1 MKHIFIINGSGG
13 AGKDTF
19 ISLVTSIVKFN
30 VVNYSSV
37 DRIKEMAKLAGWD
50 GGKTEKDRK
59 FLSDL
64 KVLCSDYNDLPFASM
79 SKVVRDF
86 RNQNAWILFLH
97 IREPAEIERAKR
109 EFGAKTILITREGLA
124 PITSNFADAN
134 VNNYDY
140 DIVIKNDGDK
150 FALKSKAFVF
160 LNDLEYGELKAEY

>member
-13 AGKDTF
+13 VGKDTF
-19 ISLVTSIVKFN
+19 VNYVTSIVKCD

-37 DRIKEMAKLAGWD
+37 DRIKEIAKLAGWD

-64 KVLCSDYNDLPFASM
+64 KVLCSNYNDLPFVSI
-79 SKVVRDF
+79 SRVVKEF
-86 RNQNAWILFLH
+86 RNQSAWILFLH

-109 EFGAKTILITREGLA
+109 EFDAKTILITRKGLA

-150 FALKSKAFVF
+150 SDLKSTAFSF
-160 LNDLEYGELKAEY
+160 LNDLEDGELKTEY